1 MPSSLLQKRHGNT
14 AEVTFIL
21 IDALVT
27 MASLSTPSLL
37 LDTVNATLEDSSF
50 KTGSEVA
57 TRAFE
62 AAETLKGWCRD
73 KSNEVPY
80 TEFSEQLL
88 KELKGALPAVATI
101 NRERIWRSFFSLR
114 SSSIIGRACALSQTY
129 GVNSNK
135 RLHLFL
141 SSVSH
146 FGRHSE
152 KPSATSLALDPIPCS
167 GMVT

>member
-1 MPSSLLQKRHGNT
+1 VPSSLLQKRHGNT

-27 MASLSTPSLL
+27 MASLPTPSLL
-37 LDTVNATLEDSSF
+37 LDAINATLEDSSF

-114 SSSIIGRACALSQTY
+114 SSSAFNSRSLPNDQKACASVFIQTLL
-129 GVNSNK
+129 VKN
-135 RLHLFL
+135 
-141 SSVSH
+141 
-146 FGRHSE
+146 HS
-152 KPSATSLALDPIPCS
+152 LY
-167 GMVT
+167 